1 MECSKEHAR
10 FYTFTEWK
18 RGKSSKEVHQALVDV
33 WEDAVPGYST
43 VARWMSDYA
52 SDRRESFVDVPKS
65 GRPVSAYKN
74 DAIATIKETV
84 LGDPRLSTRALAEMT
99 GIPHKSVWRI
109 LTINLQMHRLSAYW
123 VPQNLT
129 EQQRMNRVLSAQG
142 IIHQLTG
149 MGELRYDLYAVE
161 DETWV
166 NFDIQHTT
174 SSAKQW
180 LPRGIPRPTVVSSK
194 LTPRKCLVMVA
205 FCPSKRFSVKAIPY
219 GVTVDGDVYRDFVRD
234 TGHKWQCLRTNPV
247 NLSNLVWQHDNAR
260 PHTRKDVASFFQ
272 WRKITLLKQAPYSPD
287 LNLCDRWLFAHV
299 KKTLRLQQFNSHL
312 EVEDAFF
319 RELRLITVDV
329 FQRQVDLLIS
339 HCQKVIAAQGDYV
352 VPTS

>member
-1 MECSKEHAR
+1 MLI
-10 FYTFTEWK
+10 TT
-18 RGKSSKEVHQALVDV
+18 
-33 WEDAVPGYST
+33 
-43 VARWMSDYA
+43 
-52 SDRRESFVDVPKS
+52 
-65 GRPVSAYKN
+65 AYKN

-84 LGDPRLSTRALAEMT
+84 IGDPRLSTRALAEMT
-99 GIPHKSVWRI
+99 GIPHKSVWRT

-180 LPRGIPRPTVVSSK
+180 LPQGIPRPTVVSSK

-205 FCPSKRFSVKAIPY
+205 FCPSKRFSVKALPY
-219 GVTVDGDVYRDFVRD
+219 GVTVDGDVYRDFVQN

-299 KKTLRLQQFNSHL
+299 KKTPSSTAVQLPSRGGRCIFPRVAFNYCGCVSETSGSSDFTL
-312 EVEDAFF
+312 PE
-319 RELRLITVDV
+319 
-329 FQRQVDLLIS
+329 
-339 HCQKVIAAQGDYV
+339 GDCRPRGLCYAHQLTCKLSLFLMPYHV
-352 VPTS
+352 QL